1 MYVAKY
7 GFDLKYEHF
16 RNDGMHFDAFSY
28 TALLFLFLIACKIQF
43 LKVGSSFFFKEDL
56 KGEEKMQ
63 KKNYYKFTNES
74 FNQFAMKKTVYFLLV
89 VFLTSCIVTKDY
101 VVKINKNKSI
111 SNSETK
117 KVVVIATGKLKLK
130 KFTKAFNKKYKSSSD
145 FVKSYLENFT
155 IEVEKNDVF
164 DEIKIVGVNQLNHLK
179 ENSKADYIINFSSFE
194 IINKFETRKYSGPDS
209 SEVLLDDRNP
219 IEYCVIKV
227 NVKVFDVKNKNRIL
241 EFMSI
246 GESSLFLFNYVKT
259 LEKAK
264 SRSITHVIN
273 YLKSGK
279 VNYKKY

>member
-1 MYVAKY
+1 
-7 GFDLKYEHF
+7 
-16 RNDGMHFDAFSY
+16 
-28 TALLFLFLIACKIQF
+28 
-43 LKVGSSFFFKEDL
+43 
-56 KGEEKMQ
+56 MQ